1 VVYDVVQI
9 VGSLLILAA
18 FVASLLGRLDQSSYR
33 YLIPNAIGSGVL
45 TVTAV
50 VSREWGFILLE
61 GVWALV
67 SLYSLVRKAM
77 GGEPAAPHGGT

>member
-1 VVYDVVQI
+1 VYDVVQI

-18 FVASLLGRLDQSSYR
+18 FVAALLGRVDQASYR
-33 YLIPNAIGSGVL
+33 YLIANAAGSAVL
-45 TVTAV
+45 AGTAV

-67 SLYSLVRKAM
+67 SLYSLVRKAT
-77 GGEPAAPHGGT
+77 GRPVAAAH